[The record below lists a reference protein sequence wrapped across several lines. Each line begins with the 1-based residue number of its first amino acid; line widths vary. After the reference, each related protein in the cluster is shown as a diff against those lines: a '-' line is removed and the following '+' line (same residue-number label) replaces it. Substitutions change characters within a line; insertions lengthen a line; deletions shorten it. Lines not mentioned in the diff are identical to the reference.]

1 MNLLI
6 HNVLWVNPGDPLSE
20 TLLSIRIKDG
30 LVVEFGPNLKPEKAE
45 AELQADGQYCSPGW
59 VDLKVN
65 LGEPARPQNEGLENP
80 KSGCGCRR
88 IYRNFSAAEC
98 KSCYPDKG
106 ICSVL

>member
-65 LGEPARPQNEGLENP
+65 LGEPARPQNEGLVTLSRAAAAGGFTEILVQPNVNP
-80 KSGCGCRR
+80 VIQTR
-88 IYRNFSAAEC
+88 
-98 KSCYPDKG
+98 
-106 ICSVL
+106 